1 MTVRL
6 KLGAQ
11 ALAIGLVLALLA
23 LLIWKLVKDNGGG
36 VAPKVDSGKVV
47 PAPDFTLSRLDKR
60 GRLQLAS
67 LRGKAVVLNFWASW
81 CRPCNKEAPALQR
94 AWKQHDGRVVVLGV
108 DVNDFSGEA
117 RTFMRKHHVTYPV
130 VHDNQNVTSPPYGL
144 TGLPETFFV
153 DRRGRLVGHVTGQ
166 VSASELR
173 DGIEEALRA

>member
-1 MTVRL
+1 MTARL

-23 LLIWKLVKDNGGG
+23 LLIWKLVNQNGGG
-36 VAPKVDSGKVV
+36 VASKVDKGKVV
-47 PAPDFTLSRLDKR
+47 PAPDFTLSRLDR
-60 GRLQLAS
+60 PGRLQLAS

-81 CRPCNKEAPALQR
+81 CYPCKQEAPALER
-94 AWKQHDGRVVVLGV
+94 VWTQHDGRVVVLGV
-108 DVNDFSGEA
+108 DVNDFKSDA
-117 RTFMRKHHVTYPV
+117 RKFIRKHRLTYPV

-153 DRRGRLVGHVTGQ
+153 DRRGRVVAHVQGQ
-166 VSASELR
+166 VTAADLR